1 MQGFAMRLQK
11 KARKV
16 TKMKNLKRTI
26 LLFVLLS
33 IFVFICVGCQGG
45 NPFNFMIGKMTKSV
59 DKDKPPAVDVG
70 TKTPTIVPDTTMKE
84 AELSAKSAEDSLK
97 VLEMALGIEYFH
109 YTSEGR
115 RDPFETLFKGRELN
129 VENVSLVGTIWG
141 PKGRFAL
148 LKEPGAAGG
157 GYVVGVGDRISDG
170 RVVDITSKSVTF
182 IITKFG
188 VTSRV
193 TLYLE
198 EEEDQL

>member
-1 MQGFAMRLQK
+1 
-11 KARKV
+11 
-16 TKMKNLKRTI
+16 MKSLKRTV

-33 IFVFICVGCQGG
+33 IFVFIYAGCQGG

-59 DKDKPPAVDVG
+59 DNKESPTTDVG
-70 TKTPTIVPDTTMKE
+70 TKTPTIPADTTVK
-84 AELSAKSAEDSLK
+84 APDITAKAADDSLK
-97 VLEMALGIEYFH
+97 ILEMALGIEYFH
-109 YTSEGR
+109 YASEGR

-129 VENVSLVGTIWG
+129 VENVALVGTIWG

-148 LKEPGAAGG
+148 LKEPGKGG

-170 RVVDITSKSVTF
+170 RVIDITSKSVTF
-182 IITKFG
+182 LITKFG

-198 EEEDQL
+198 ETEDQL